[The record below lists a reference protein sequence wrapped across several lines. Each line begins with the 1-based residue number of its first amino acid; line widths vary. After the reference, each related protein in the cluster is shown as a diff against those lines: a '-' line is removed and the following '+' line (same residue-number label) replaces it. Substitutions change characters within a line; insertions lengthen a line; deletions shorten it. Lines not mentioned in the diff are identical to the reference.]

1 QSMRRWVVTT
11 FELEE
16 EDKGPFPKLAGE
28 LFNNMSYN
36 MSIKYLINGPG
47 VNEPPEY
54 GLFSIKDDAKGHV
67 YVHRTIDRENTSSFK
82 IRFDVA
88 NRVTGEIVD
97 RSLFFNIKIKD
108 INDNAPKFPKEE
120 FNITI
125 KENHDTDEP
134 VFRVTA
140 LDKDEED
147 TANSRVTYSLTTQT
161 PNLKEPRFNIDPTS
175 GLIVISGCLDHQ
187 TASSFKL
194 LIKARDHGT
203 PQMSSTATVNIAIE
217 DTNNHLPVFTKENY
231 QLQIAEGKVGPGVL
245 RLQVKDQDSP
255 NTPAWRAKY
264 KIVKG
269 NEKEQ
274 FIIETDPET
283 NEGILSVVKPLD
295 YEGDSEKR
303 LVISVENEEPLSS
316 CHKGKLRSPPVA
328 PISASVAVKVL
339 DTNDAPEF
347 HPPIL
352 VFQKEEGV
360 KPGTR
365 LGKYSA
371 VDPDVVYKLVHDP
384 AEWVTVDENSAVV
397 TAMKEL
403 DRESP
408 YVNNSVYSIIVH
420 AIDDG
425 IPPQTGTGT
434 ILLVLSDIND
444 HMPTLVKHSLDV
456 CDKTGLTPLIIK
468 AEDND
473 SHPYAS
479 PFTFKLADDSKS
491 IKQNWRL
498 GKSFGDS
505 VELFMLRNLPR
516 GKYLVPFLILDRQG
530 FFTKQD
536 LLVRLCH
543 CPDGRVCEEL
553 NSMSLSLGGGAIGV
567 ILAALLLFL
576 GKIHPKIYPS
586 LIHHLDIRFHGS
598 CNLLICGILYLPL
611 KGTIGSKMVI

>member
-1 QSMRRWVVTT
+1 RSAPRLAMAGLGALLLLLLAVTAASNTSHEKDCVSLLKIIHKTSSKGLDLYQSDNLRPLRRTKRRWVVTT

-231 QLQIAEGKVGPGVL
+231 QLQIAEGKVGP
-245 RLQVKDQDSP
+245 
-255 NTPAWRAKY
+255 
-264 KIVKG
+264 
-269 NEKEQ
+269 
-274 FIIETDPET
+274 
-283 NEGILSVVKPLD
+283 
-295 YEGDSEKR
+295 
-303 LVISVENEEPLSS
+303 
-316 CHKGKLRSPPVA
+316 
-328 PISASVAVKVL
+328 
-339 DTNDAPEF
+339 
-347 HPPIL
+347 
-352 VFQKEEGV
+352 
-360 KPGTR
+360 
-365 LGKYSA
+365 
-371 VDPDVVYKLVHDP
+371 
-384 AEWVTVDENSAVV
+384 
-397 TAMKEL
+397 
-403 DRESP
+403 
-408 YVNNSVYSIIVH
+408 
-420 AIDDG
+420 
-425 IPPQTGTGT
+425 
-434 ILLVLSDIND
+434 
-444 HMPTLVKHSLDV
+444 
-456 CDKTGLTPLIIK
+456 
-468 AEDND
+468 
-473 SHPYAS
+473 
-479 PFTFKLADDSKS
+479 
-491 IKQNWRL
+491 
-498 GKSFGDS
+498 
-505 VELFMLRNLPR
+505 
-516 GKYLVPFLILDRQG
+516 
-530 FFTKQD
+530 
-536 LLVRLCH
+536 
-543 CPDGRVCEEL
+543 
-553 NSMSLSLGGGAIGV
+553 
-567 ILAALLLFL
+567 
-576 GKIHPKIYPS
+576 
-586 LIHHLDIRFHGS
+586 
-598 CNLLICGILYLPL
+598 
-611 KGTIGSKMVI
+611 